1 MPKRDAAKVQPEPVR
16 DIDALRGELLDKLE
30 AFVRQHAWQSCKRPP
45 CKRARACRA
54 GRGAECEGL
63 PAQPEPTPE
72 QWDKTRFFLKRALER
87 RLGELRRGGE

>member
-1 MPKRDAAKVQPEPVR
+1 MPKRDAANVEPEPAR
-16 DIDALRGELLDKLE
+16 DVDALRWALVEKLE
-30 AFVRQHAWQSCKRPP
+30 AFVRQNAWQSCKRPP

-63 PAQPEPTPE
+63 PKLPEPTPE

-87 RLGELRRGGE
+87 RLGELRGGK